1 MQNALYVRISSI
13 VKFWFGLSFSVGVIV
28 WANVCHSHSDS
39 CTDCFASPRG
49 NTGVHT
55 HLLLSLCQHTT
66 SPPFPHT
73 TLTSASLSNGNV
85 VQSEITPHLQQQD
98 QVEVHAA
105 KKCKAN
111 HKLWVRQH
119 LWKDSQCLDFRHFSR
134 LVRNVIYPQLLP
146 DPLCHFSILYFSQ
159 DSSICCSLCLYKIW
173 GIEIIQARGGEPV
186 AF

>member
-1 MQNALYVRISSI
+1 MS
-13 VKFWFGLSFSVGVIV
+13 K
-28 WANVCHSHSDS
+28 C
-39 CTDCFASPRG
+39 
-49 NTGVHT
+49 
-55 HLLLSLCQHTT
+55 LSLSQWLMYWLLCQPERKHWCSHP
-66 SPPFPHT
+66 SPSLTLPTHNFPTLPTHNSDISLPQPFHN
-73 TLTSASLSNGNV
+73 SNGNV

-134 LVRNVIYPQLLP
+134 LVRNVTYPQLLP